1 MKITHT
7 KSQSGFTLVELSVVT
22 AIIMVLAT
30 MALPNFQT
38 TVSGAQ
44 VAAVQSKLGRMRTAC
59 DFYTFQHFE
68 QIPGLDDAT
77 GLWAEQTLL
86 NQLQLAS
93 DEDGMTAAIGTA
105 GYPFVQ
111 IQRLQLLQHIEPS
124 NPFNDLTNIML
135 VQPGGTFLNPDDTTG
150 WVYWADTGSI
160 KINSTKVTED
170 GVVLF
175 EL

>member
-1 MKITHT
+1 MKTTHT
-7 KSQSGFTLVELSVVT
+7 KSHSGFTLIELSVVA

-38 TVSGAQ
+38 TVSNAQ
-44 VAAVQSKLGRMRTAC
+44 VSAAQSQLGRMRTAC

-68 QIPGLDDAT
+68 QIPGYDDAT
-77 GLWAEQTLL
+77 GLWSEQTLL

-93 DEDGMTAAIGTA
+93 NDDGITAVIGTA
-105 GYPFVQ
+105 GYYFGPYL
-111 IQRLQLLQHIEPS
+111 RDALPA
-124 NPFNDLTNIML
+124 NPFNDLATIM
-135 VQPGGTFLNPDDTTG
+135 VIQPGGTLLNADDTTG
-150 WVYWADTGSI
+150 WVYWSDTGSF
-160 KINSTKVTED
+160 KINTTTVTED

>member
-7 KSQSGFTLVELSVVT
+7 KSHSGFTLVELSVVT

-105 GYPFVQ
+105 GYPFGPYL
-111 IQRLQLLQHIEPS
+111 RDALPS